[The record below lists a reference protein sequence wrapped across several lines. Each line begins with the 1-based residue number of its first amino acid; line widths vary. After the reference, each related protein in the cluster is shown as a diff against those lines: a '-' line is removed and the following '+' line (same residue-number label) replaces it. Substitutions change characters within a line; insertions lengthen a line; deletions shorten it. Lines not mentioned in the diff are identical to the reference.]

1 MRLGPSNIRNWVN
14 SLVLLFGSLSAHL
27 IGGGGLISIN
37 NLLLDLLLIAIL
49 LVRTNINTVSP
60 HKLAI
65 LVVLVQSCGH
75 FVLGGMKQSN
85 AVMALSHVI
94 CGFASYQF
102 IIHSEIM
109 WARFATLVYNF
120 LLETLNYHLHLDEIL
135 KITQESSRKFT
146 SLKNED
152 SHLRRGPPLLIEKAL
167 A

>member
-14 SLVLLFGSLSAHL
+14 SLVLLVGSLSAHL

-37 NLLLDLLLIAIL
+37 NLLLDSLLIAIL
-49 LVRTNINTVSP
+49 LVRTNITAIST
-60 HKLAI
+60 HRLAI

-75 FVLGGMKQSN
+75 FVLGGMKQTN
-85 AVMALSHVI
+85 AVMAFSHVI
-94 CGFASYQF
+94 CGFTSYQF

-109 WARFATLVYNF
+109 WERFASLASNF
-120 LLETLNYHLHLDEIL
+120 LLETFNYHVHLDEIL
-135 KITQESSRKFT
+135 KISQESLHKFI
-146 SLKNED
+146 SLKSED